1 MFPAERKFAN
11 ATWAKSSHSEGDKA
25 SCVEI
30 GAIPGRVGVRDTKQR
45 GCEPVLAFDRPAWSA
60 FLTELR

>member
-11 ATWAKSSHSEGDKA
+11 ATWAKSGHSEGDKA
-25 SCVEI
+25 SCVEV
-30 GAIPGRVGVRDTKQR
+30 GAIPGRVGVRDTKQC
-45 GCEPVLAFDRPAWSA
+45 GGGPTPAFDRSAWSA